1 MRKTLGLALAAAAV
15 AILAACGGGDDT
27 ASSPTPAGTATPT
40 PTPAADGTATPTPLA
55 TSTPTP
61 TAAPTASPT
70 TAAEGGPYSLADL
83 EREWEA
89 KGITVTLGDPST
101 GLGGFG
107 GTATDVRLTKGG
119 DTMDLSILA
128 YGSSEAVSEDWELV
142 PGEAPTAKPKPGRN
156 LLEHVSTWWN
166 ENVVVMVI
174 SGSGDIG
181 ADALAGFLDLGS

>member
-61 TAAPTASPT
+61 TVAPTASPT
-70 TAAEGGPYSLADL
+70 TAAEGDPYSLAGL
-83 EREWEA
+83 EREWEGR
-89 KGITVTLGDPST
+89 GITVTLGDPST

-107 GTATDVRLTKGG
+107 GTATDGRLTKGN
-119 DTMDLSILA
+119 DTMDVSILV
-128 YGSSEAVSEDWELV
+128 YGSSEAGSEDWELV
-142 PGEAPTAKPKPGRN
+142 PGEAPTAKPGRN
-156 LLEHVSTWWN
+156 LPEHVSIWWN
-166 ENVVVMVI
+166 ENVVVVVI
-174 SGSGDIG
+174 SRTGDIG